1 MITKSEASTT
11 AIAPRNWL
19 ITGASSG
26 IGLALAEHAL
36 AQGHGVALA
45 ARTLAPMADVVA
57 RHPGSAHALKLDV
70 TDRRQRAAAVDEAT
84 RLMGSIDVLVNNAAI
99 DFLGAIEEQ
108 REEDYRSQF
117 EVNFFAAVEMTRL
130 VLPAMRTRRAG
141 TIINVSSM
149 DGIASLP
156 ANGFYSASKFALE
169 GMTEALWQEIEP
181 LGLRAFLV
189 EPGSVR
195 TGIEHRTR
203 FSGEPIADYAATSG
217 AFRERVSTVTP
228 EMFPGDPAR
237 VAKAIFEETLFPS
250 GRHWVV
256 MGSDALRRISLKL
269 DALTGDIRL
278 GARSAAQTDFPGSSQ
293 AVL

>member
-1 MITKSEASTT
+1 MSPKPETSTVAT
-11 AIAPRNWL
+11 LPCNWL
-19 ITGASSG
+19 ITGAPSG
-26 IGLALAEHAL
+26 IGLALAEHVL
-36 AQGHGVALA
+36 AQGHRVTLA
-45 ARTLAPMADVVA
+45 ARSGAAMAELAA
-57 RHPGSAHALKLDV
+57 RYPHSAHALVLDV
-70 TDRRQRAAAVDEAT
+70 TDSHPRFAVVAEAT
-84 RLMGSIDVLVNNAAI
+84 ARMGTIDVLVNNAAI
-99 DFLGAIEEQ
+99 DFLGAVEEQ
-108 REEDYRSQF
+108 REEDYRAQF
-117 EVNFFAAVEMTRL
+117 EVNFFAAVEMIRL
-130 VLPAMRTRRAG
+130 VLPGMRARRAG

-156 ANGFYSASKFALE
+156 ANGFYSASKLALE
-169 GMTEALWQEIEP
+169 GLTEALWQEIEP

-195 TGIEHRTR
+195 TGIERRTK

-237 VAKAIFEETLFPS
+237 VAKAIFEEALFPS

-256 MGSDALRRISLKL
+256 MGSDAVRRINLKL
-269 DALTGDIRL
+269 EALTRDIRL
-278 GARSAAQTDFPGSSQ
+278 GARTAAETDYPGSTQ